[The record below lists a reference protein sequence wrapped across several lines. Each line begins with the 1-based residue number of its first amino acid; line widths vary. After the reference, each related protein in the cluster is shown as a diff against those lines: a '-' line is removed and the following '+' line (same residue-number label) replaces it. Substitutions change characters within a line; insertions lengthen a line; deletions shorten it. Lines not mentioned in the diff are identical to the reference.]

1 MLMKMNLMGI
11 RIFFIIL
18 IMLWLSSSA
27 FAAYGG
33 GSAKPPPS
41 PSHSPPRRVR
51 CQLRQY
57 PACYQAWHL
66 CPSICST
73 SCLVD
78 CVTCR
83 PICSCDNPGAVC
95 QDPRFVGGDGNTFY
109 FHGHKDQDFCLLSD
123 ANLHINAHFIG
134 KRDPSMNRDFTWV
147 QSISVIFNSH
157 NLFIAA
163 KTTSIWDDN
172 IDHFVLSFDANSIS
186 LPPVEGS
193 SWKSPSAPV
202 VSITR
207 AGRDTNFIAAE
218 VEGSFRVTA
227 LVVPISEKESRAH
240 GYNITADNCFAHLE
254 LGFKFYNL
262 SDMVDGILGQTYR
275 KNYVTRAKIGAK
287 MPVLGGADK
296 FLSSS
301 IFATDCLASRYGKN

>member
-1 MLMKMNLMGI
+1 
-11 RIFFIIL
+11 
-18 IMLWLSSSA
+18 MLWLSSSA

-33 GSAKPPPS
+33 GSANPPPS
-41 PSHSPPRRVR
+41 PS
-51 CQLRQY
+51 
-57 PACYQAWHL
+57 
-66 CPSICST
+66 PSTTTQSKVPVKAISGLLPGLAPLSLNLLYFLPGCE
-73 SCLVD
+73 
-78 CVTCR
+78 
-83 PICSCDNPGAVC
+83 NPGAVC

-172 IDHFVLSFDANSIS
+172 IDHFVLSFDDNSIS

-240 GYNITADNCFAHLE
+240 GYNITADNCFAHL
-254 LGFKFYNL
+254 G
-262 SDMVDGILGQTYR
+262 
-275 KNYVTRAKIGAK
+275 
-287 MPVLGGADK
+287 
-296 FLSSS
+296 SSF
-301 IFATDCLASRYGKN
+301 II